1 MSGPE
6 DGHEHPRATERRE
19 PAAAP
24 HAQSTRSPSEH
35 AEEDLVKTRE
45 ELERKTAALAASLA
59 RLRATLESTTDA
71 ILVTDPQGRLTDWN
85 EHYARMWRIPR
96 PLLDA
101 ADHFQVIDFV
111 RDGFKD
117 PAQFAARVRE
127 IYATAPADSFDVLDL
142 KDGRTVERYSR
153 LQCFDGQ
160 NMGRVWSFRD
170 VTRSRR
176 VEETLRDETRV
187 LEILNR
193 TGAALASNLNLQALL
208 QEVTDAATQ
217 LSGAR
222 FGAFF
227 YNVTDD
233 SGDAFML
240 FTLSGA
246 PRAAFERF
254 GHPRATPLFA
264 PTFRGEGIIRSDDVL
279 KDPRYGHWEPHHGM
293 PPGHL
298 PVRSYLA
305 VPVISRSSEVIGG
318 LFFGHPEPG
327 VFTERAERIA
337 AGVASQAAIAID
349 NARLYAA
356 AQNAAEER
364 KQLLESERAARTQA
378 ERMNDLKDE
387 FLATLSHEL
396 RTPLNAILGWSHI
409 LRTGPASTA
418 DLPRGLEAIERNARV
433 QTQLIEDLLDMSRI
447 TSGKLRL
454 DVQRIEP
461 HTYVEAAVE
470 TVRHAAE
477 AKRIRIEKVLDPT
490 AGPVAGDPNRLQQI
504 VWNLLSNAV
513 KFTPKDGKVQVLLER
528 VSSHIEISVSDTGIG
543 IKPEF
548 LPHVFERFRQQDA
561 STTRTFGGL
570 GLGLSIVK
578 HLVELH
584 GGSILVSSP
593 GEDRGTT
600 FVVHLPLSVAHSHAS
615 QGERLHPRSSQG
627 DSTFKASDLGGL
639 KLLVVDDDADA
650 RDFLERVLAECGATV
665 STTGSATEALALI
678 ERARPDLLVSDIG
691 MPNVD
696 GYELLRRIR
705 ALGQARGGRL
715 PAIALTAFARS
726 EDRTRALRAGFLA
739 HVAKPVDPAEL
750 VATIASIAGRT
761 ASAGSD

>member
-1 MSGPE
+1 MSRPE
-6 DGHEHPRATERRE
+6 DE
-19 PAAAP
+19 AAAP
-24 HAQSTRSPSEH
+24 HAQSTLSPSQR
-35 AEEDLVKTRE
+35 AEQDLGKAKE
-45 ELERKTAALAASLA
+45 ALERKTAELAASLA

-71 ILVTDPQGRLTDWN
+71 ILVTDAQGRLTEWN
-85 EHYARMWRIPR
+85 ENYVRMWRIPR

-101 ADHFQVIDFV
+101 ADHWPIVDFV
-111 RDGFKD
+111 RDSFRD
-117 PAQFAARVRE
+117 PVQFLARVHE
-127 IYATAPADSFDVLDL
+127 IYQTSPAESFDVLER
-142 KDGRTVERYSR
+142 KDGRVVERYSR
-153 LQCFDGQ
+153 LQYVAGQ

-170 VTRSRR
+170 ITQSRR
-176 VEETLRDETRV
+176 VEETLRDETRI

-208 QEVTDAATQ
+208 QAVTDAATQ

-227 YNVTDD
+227 YNVTDAN
-233 SGDAFML
+233 GDAFLL

-246 PRAAFERF
+246 PREVFERL
-254 GHPRATPLFA
+254 GSPRATPLFS

-279 KDPRYGHWEPHHGM
+279 KDPRYGGWEPHHGM

-318 LFFGHPEPG
+318 LFFGHPEVG
-327 VFTERAERIA
+327 VFTERAERIV

-349 NARLYAA
+349 NARLYEA

-409 LRTGPASTA
+409 LRSSPANPA

-461 HTYVEAAVE
+461 LTYVEAAIE
-470 TVRHAAE
+470 TVRPAAE
-477 AKRIRIEKVLDPT
+477 AKRIRVEKILDAT
-490 AGPVAGDPNRLQQI
+490 TGPIAGDPNRLQQI
-504 VWNLLSNAV
+504 VWNLLSNAI
-513 KFTPKDGKVQVLLER
+513 KFTPRDGKVQVLLAR
-528 VSSHIEISVSDTGIG
+528 ADAHVEISVSDTGIG

-561 STTRTFGGL
+561 STTRMFGGL

-584 GGSILVSSP
+584 GGSIQVESP

-600 FVVHLPLSVAHSHAS
+600 FVVRLPLSAAPGHADPGAGGPPDGAAGDR
-615 QGERLHPRSSQG
+615 GELACRS
-627 DSTFKASDLGGL
+627 SDLGGL
-639 KLLVVDDDADA
+639 KLLVVDDDTDA
-650 RDFLERVLAECGATV
+650 RDFLARVLAECGAAV
-665 STTGSATEALALI
+665 SSTGNAAEALALV
-678 ERARPDLLVSDIG
+678 ERERPDVLVSDIG

-761 ASAGSD
+761 VLSGSD